1 MSVLVKTQSNGSSI
15 AVQQGNQSAAAVVI
29 KKGGDITVQGLSNVV
44 STDLQNGYT
53 LVFDSTT
60 QKWVTQSLDF
70 AANKVDG
77 GTY

>member
-1 MSVLVKTQSNGSSI
+1 MSVLVKTQSNGNSI
-15 AVQQGNQSAAAVVI
+15 AVQQGNQNTAAVVI

-44 STDLQNGYT
+44 STDLQDGYT

-70 AANKVDG
+70 VANKVDG

>member
-1 MSVLVKTQSNGSSI
+1 MSVLVKTQSNGSSF
-15 AVQQGNQSAAAVVI
+15 AVQQGNQNTAAVVI

-53 LVFDSTT
+53 LVYDSTI
-60 QKWVTQSLDF
+60 QKWVTQGISV
-70 AANKVDG
+70 ATNNVDG